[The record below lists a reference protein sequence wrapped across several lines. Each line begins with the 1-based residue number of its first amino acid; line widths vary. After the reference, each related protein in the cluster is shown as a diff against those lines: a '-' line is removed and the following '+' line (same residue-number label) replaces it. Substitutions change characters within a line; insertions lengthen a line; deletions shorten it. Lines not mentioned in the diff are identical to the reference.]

1 MLPRLADEAAFDT
14 FVSTHP
20 AAVIGFTPQFE
31 EEISQYA
38 ALAAAVGAAFPQV
51 NFAMADGSDE
61 RFAKRFALAAPCALA
76 IIRERVVLYLEAGIP
91 AAATLAEYLRA
102 ALALDMQR
110 VRAELE
116 AERAM
121 RAALTVHRIYPGSR
135 RRTR

>member
-1 MLPRLADEAAFDT
+1 MLPRLADEAAFET
-14 FVSTHP
+14 FVSTHS

-51 NFAMADGSDE
+51 TFALADGSDE
-61 RFAKRFALAAPCALA
+61 RFARMFALAAPCALA
-76 IIRERVVLYLEAGIP
+76 IVREGVVLYFEPGMP
-91 AAATLAEYLRA
+91 SAARLAAFLNA
-102 ALALDMQR
+102 ALARDMRR

-121 RAALTVHRIYPGSR
+121 RSALAIHRLGR
-135 RRTR
+135 GAWRRTL